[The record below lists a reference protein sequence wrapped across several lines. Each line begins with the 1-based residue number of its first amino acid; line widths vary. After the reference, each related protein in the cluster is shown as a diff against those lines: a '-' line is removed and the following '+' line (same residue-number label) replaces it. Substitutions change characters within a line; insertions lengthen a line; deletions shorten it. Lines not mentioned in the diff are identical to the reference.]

1 MKQRYLRKTL
11 AYYLAVGLVMNVA
24 LLSQLLLRNYQSNL
38 EELLGRFSS
47 VTINIVKIKNATSE
61 MDRVMQAI
69 DALYPYDES
78 LARRDALLQAAD
90 KIKSIVR
97 GGTMSLKEV
106 SIQGNELVLPLEIAL
121 VTRNFVE
128 LVGLVGGMQSLAF
141 PYSVIEAMEL
151 NSEDG
156 SQLKCTIKAHLR
168 MPADDRDINAAGTSS

>member
-1 MKQRYLRKTL
+1 MKHKYLRKTL
-11 AYYLAVGLVMNVA
+11 TYYLAAGLIMNVV
-24 LLSQLLLRNYQSNL
+24 LLSQLLLGTYQNNL
-38 EELLGRFSS
+38 EELLARFSS
-47 VTINIVKIKNATSE
+47 VTINIVKIKNATGE

-69 DALYPYDES
+69 DVLYPYDES

-97 GGTMSLKEV
+97 EGSMSLKEV
-106 SIQGNELVLPLEIAL
+106 SVQGNELVLPLEIAL

-141 PYSVIEAMEL
+141 PYSVIESMDL

-168 MPADDRDINAAGTSS
+168 MPADAGDINAAETSS